1 MSKSLSSFTSKPW
14 ITTSV
19 ANSIKSKNNIY
30 NKFCKEKNPQ
40 QREICGKQFKTYRN
54 HLTALLRIT
63 KDEYYKTH
71 FKENKKDLRTVC
83 KTIKEIINVKTI
95 NDAPINSVAAKL
107 DKKFVK
113 AKKPFSH
120 YLSQI
125 TDETIFLSS
134 TTPTDIESF
143 INCIKPNK
151 AIGRT
156 VYQQKH

>member
-1 MSKSLSSFTSKPW
+1 M
-14 ITTSV
+14 
-19 ANSIKSKNNIY
+19 
-30 NKFCKEKNPQ
+30 
-40 QREICGKQFKTYRN
+40 
-54 HLTALLRIT
+54 
-63 KDEYYKTH
+63 
-71 FKENKKDLRTVC
+71 RTVC

>member
-1 MSKSLSSFTSKPW
+1 MSKSRTSFTSKPW

-19 ANSIKSKNNIY
+19 ANSTKSKNKIY
-30 NKFCKEKNPQ
+30 KKFCKEKNPQ
-40 QREICGKQFKTYRN
+40 QREIYGKQFKTYRN
-54 HLTALLRIT
+54 HLTTLLRIT

-83 KTIKEIINVKTI
+83 KTVKEIINVKTK

-107 DKKFVK
+107 NEKIVK

-120 YLSQI
+120 YLGQI
-125 TDETIFLSS
+125 TDETIFLSP
-134 TTPTDIESF
+134 TTPADIESF

-151 AIGRT
+151 AIGPT
-156 VYQQKH
+156 VY